1 LFVELLLKGIFLKP
15 DDYVTNICVL
25 NICAWTFVFD

>member
-1 LFVELLLKGIFLKP
+1 LFVELLLEGIFLKP

-25 NICAWTFVFD
+25 DICAIS